1 MVYTKTLRIHV
12 VFIMYCYWQLWLLWQ
27 GQCWI
32 ISYLR
37 RELATSTDG
46 GKPCF
51 HMPLLHSYTITEE
64 YYHRHLHR
72 PSMDEGAHGQLP
84 QYCRHGW
91 LVTATEGHWGESCLI
106 KCTCR
111 VYIILHKREM
121 KYSPLPIPCQSS
133 RRFLV
138 PQRCKLVSCSD
149 PSRFF
154 RKWSGHETRC
164 KRRSCGRKLSTRLP
178 DSTVYTHTH
187 TVSYKLIYL
196 SQSTAP
202 LYMFM

>member
-1 MVYTKTLRIHV
+1 MLNH
-12 VFIMYCYWQLWLLWQ
+12 FIPQAGARHKHWWREAMLSHAPPSQL
-27 GQCWI
+27 
-32 ISYLR
+32 
-37 RELATSTDG
+37 
-46 GKPCF
+46 
-51 HMPLLHSYTITEE
+51 
-64 YYHRHLHR
+64 YHNRGVLP
-72 PSMDEGAHGQLP
+72 PSSPPP
-84 QYCRHGW
+84 QHGW
-91 LVTATEGHWGESCLI
+91 RSSWTASPVLSSWLTSDCNWGESRLI

-202 LYMFM
+202 LYM